1 MLELLLRLL
10 KRQSVSW
17 TTDDLTTTTKWTVWV
32 AQQSNLQTSK
42 LPRRK
47 TIPMSRLKPSQLKK
61 KMPSTLIKNSSP
73 DLLAL
78 TATSIGGMYSTG
90 PNIIQRSPGERWYF
104 SERINITN
112 QHSTVIIWG
121 FLENIHW
128 TTSRWFERD
137 YHHHDLKGVIII
149 VISPL
154 PIKWC
159 TGHWLASF
167 L

>member
-1 MLELLLRLL
+1 MDNRWSDHHNQMDCLGSPTCKPANYHVLNHPN
-10 KRQSVSW
+10 V
-17 TTDDLTTTTKWTVWV
+17 
-32 AQQSNLQTSK
+32 TSQ
-42 LPRRK
+42 
-47 TIPMSRLKPSQLKK
+47 TIPMSSLKPSQLKK

-121 FLENIHW
+121 FLENIQW
-128 TTSRWFERD
+128 TTSRWFERG
-137 YHHHDLKGVIII
+137 YHHHDLKRVIIIIIIII